1 MTGDTEHGDHA
12 ATAAPSSRLL
22 NSLMLILIGT
32 ALGLFWHDAVQ
43 AAARLFDRLT
53 QPG

>member
-1 MTGDTEHGDHA
+1 MTGNTEHEDHA
-12 ATAAPSSRLL
+12 ATAAVSSRLM

-43 AAARLFDRLT
+43 AAVRILDRLT
-53 QPG
+53 